1 MGALGKVVGGQ
12 EREKKQREGKA
23 LGEAAGGRGAA
34 RPPQAGPR
42 AKLVAF
48 GGAEW
53 GCAPFGARAAGAAG
67 WAKAGCFVMGGV
79 FWACGGGGER
89 GLVRAGV
96 RVSAGQERER
106 KQREEKA
113 LGEGRGRGA
122 ARPPQAGPRA
132 KLVAFGGAERG
143 CAPFC
148 ARRAQKTALRGGRG

>member
-67 WAKAGCFVMGGV
+67 RAKAGCFVILGKFFG
-79 FWACGGGGER
+79 
-89 GLVRAGV
+89 
-96 RVSAGQERER
+96 SAGEG
-106 KQREEKA
+106 EK
-113 LGEGRGRGA
+113 GA
-122 ARPPQAGPRA
+122 W
-132 KLVAFGGAERG
+132 
-143 CAPFC
+143 
-148 ARRAQKTALRGGRG
+148 